1 MTGSWQLITLKASC
15 ASHLYGPSFGYV
27 QNVLDSLSKKDDIN
41 SRYFLEK
48 HIKWGKSIRWFKQS
62 LPVSTKYSRVDPAWA
77 YAKSVDGLKSTPMCI
92 YCHAVFTGSGITRLK
107 KHLVGGYKEVKMCR
121 ECPDEVR
128 NHVRELLKDKE
139 PSQIKR
145 KRNEDPI
152 TSCTQHIVMKK

>member
-1 MTGSWQLITLKASC
+1 M
-15 ASHLYGPSFGYV
+15 
-27 QNVLDSLSKKDDIN
+27 
-41 SRYFLEK
+41 
-48 HIKWGKSIRWFKQS
+48 
-62 LPVSTKYSRVDPAWA
+62 
-77 YAKSVDGLKSTPMCI
+77 DGLKSTPMCI